1 MNRALVVLL
10 IALTPEKAYAQL
22 SNDQKIKCANAYEQA
37 QRTRNEGLYRS
48 SRDHMLVCADEA
60 CPKVLRDEC
69 VKWLGELDVAMPTVL
84 IIAKDEKGNEV
95 SDVSVSVD
103 GNKLVDHLDGK
114 ALAVDPGTRTFRFAR
129 AGSDTIE
136 QKVLVREGEKRR
148 VVNITF
154 TAGSPTPTTPEKPT
168 STSGSSVPT
177 ATWILGGAGI
187 VALGISVPLYASYF
201 RQKADLDSNPCTA
214 NSTCN
219 PDDVAPVKRQ
229 LIYANV
235 TSAIGAVALGAAI
248 VIWVAAPSPSSTVT
262 AGIAP
267 TPGGVAGTFR
277 IAF

>member
-168 STSGSSVPT
+168 SASGSSVPT

-187 VALGISVPLYASYF
+187 VALGISVPMYASYF
-201 RQKADLDSNPCTA
+201 RFTDSDCAQTA
-214 NSTCN
+214 TCE
-219 PDDVAPVKRQ
+219 PSRVDAVKRQ